1 MFKQITLET
10 LLKNKK
16 INQRTYD
23 KVKIAKEYIERKYS
37 IKTTKN
43 NEINAIID
51 KINSLEISDEEKLK
65 MLSELRHVESEEL
78 RKNRKKQTIR
88 DYESIKIIGRG
99 AFGEVHV
106 CRVIKTGEIVAIKKI
121 RKAELIKKNQIIH
134 IRNEQ
139 LFMSKVKSPWIVE
152 LKASFQEDDFLY
164 LVMEFIPGGDFMNL
178 LMEKDKLTE
187 EEAKFYT
194 AELILAVESIHKLD
208 CIHRDI
214 KPDNI
219 LIDKNGHIKL
229 SDFGLAKVSDQ
240 LYEKTSTKDPNYNP
254 NKKTHQKLY
263 SCVGTAFYVAPEV
276 LNKKGYSQEID
287 WWSVG
292 VIFYEMLVGYA
303 PFCAQETQEVCSRI
317 LNHDKYLQIPN
328 EIKLS
333 KEALDLIYKMLSDS
347 NKRLGKNGADE
358 IKSHPFFKGVD
369 WDNIRDTMKP
379 PFIPDLQ
386 NDYDTRYFDTFE
398 EEEPFYPT
406 KKPLK
411 RRKDMEF
418 LGFTNKGGN
427 NDENIEKVYQNVKQ
441 IAENINSI
449 EDDSNKKENNTI
461 EEKKD
466 NK

>member
-1 MFKQITLET
+1 MFKQLPLET

-23 KVKIAKEYIERKYS
+23 KVKIGKEYLEKKYNLIHS
-37 IKTTKN
+37 KS
-43 NEINAIID
+43 NEINEIIA
-51 KINSLEISDEEKLK
+51 KINSLDISNDEKQK
-65 MLSELRHVESEEL
+65 MLSELGHAESEEL
-78 RKNRKKQTIR
+78 RKNRIKQTIR

-106 CRVIKTGEIVAIKKI
+106 CRVKKTGEIVAIKKI
-121 RKAELIKKNQIIH
+121 KKDEIIKKNQIIH

-139 LFMSKVKSPWIVE
+139 KFMSKVKSPWIVE
-152 LKASFQEDDFLY
+152 LKASFQDNDFLY
-164 LVMEFIPGGDFMNL
+164 LVMEFLPGGDFMNL
-178 LMEKDKLTE
+178 LIEKDKLTE

-219 LIDKNGHIKL
+219 LIDKTGHIKL
-229 SDFGLAKVSDQ
+229 SDFGLAKVSDK
-240 LYEKTSTKDPNYNP
+240 LYEQNSTKTPNYNP
-254 NKKTHQKLY
+254 NKRTHQKLY

-276 LNKKGYSQEID
+276 LKKKGYSQEID

-303 PFCAQETQEVCSRI
+303 PFYAEETQEVI
-317 LNHDKYLQIPN
+317 NKVLGKIWEVPE

-333 KEALDLIYKMLSDS
+333 KEALDFMKRMMSDP
-347 NKRLGKNGADE
+347 NERLGKNGPEE

-369 WDNIRDTMKP
+369 WDNIRNNMKP
-379 PFIPDLQ
+379 PFIPDIE
-386 NDYDTRYFDTFE
+386 NDYDTKYFETFE
-398 EEEPFYPT
+398 EIEPFYPH
-406 KKPLK
+406 KKSIKK
-411 RRKDMEF
+411 RQGEWIGLTYK
-418 LGFTNKGGN
+418 GN
-427 NDENIEKVYQNVKQ
+427 NEEEINKVKR
-441 IAENINSI
+441 IAENIN
-449 EDDSNKKENNTI
+449 NI
-461 EEKKD
+461 EEENKINDNNVEQKKA

>member
-1 MFKQITLET
+1 MFKQLPLET

-23 KVKIAKEYIERKYS
+23 KVKIGKEYLEKKYNLIHS
-37 IKTTKN
+37 KS
-43 NEINAIID
+43 NEINEIIA
-51 KINSLEISDEEKLK
+51 KINSLDISNDEKQK
-65 MLSELRHVESEEL
+65 MLSELGHAESEEL
-78 RKNRKKQTIR
+78 RKNRIKQTIR

-106 CRVIKTGEIVAIKKI
+106 CRVKKTGEIVAIKKI
-121 RKAELIKKNQIIH
+121 KKEEIIKKNQIIH

-139 LFMSKVKSPWIVE
+139 KFMSKVKSPWIVE
-152 LKASFQEDDFLY
+152 LKASFQDNDFLY
-164 LVMEFIPGGDFMNL
+164 LVMEFLPGGDFMNL
-178 LMEKDKLTE
+178 LIEKDKLTE

-219 LIDKNGHIKL
+219 LIDKTGHIKL
-229 SDFGLAKVSDQ
+229 SDFGLAKVSDK
-240 LYEKTSTKDPNYNP
+240 LYEQNSTKTPNYNP
-254 NKKTHQKLY
+254 NKRTHQKLY

-276 LNKKGYSQEID
+276 LKKKGYSQEID

-303 PFCAQETQEVCSRI
+303 PFYAEETQEVI
-317 LNHDKYLQIPN
+317 NKVLGKIWEVPE

-333 KEALDLIYKMLSDS
+333 KEALDFMKRMMSDP
-347 NKRLGKNGADE
+347 NERLGKNGSEE

-369 WDNIRDTMKP
+369 WDNIRNNMKP
-379 PFIPDLQ
+379 PFIPDIE
-386 NDYDTRYFDTFE
+386 NDYDTKYFETYE
-398 EEEPFYPT
+398 EIEPFYPH
-406 KKPLK
+406 KKSIKK
-411 RRKDMEF
+411 RQGEWIGLTYK
-418 LGFTNKGGN
+418 GN
-427 NDENIEKVYQNVKQ
+427 NEEEINKVKR
-441 IAENINSI
+441 IAENIN
-449 EDDSNKKENNTI
+449 NI
-461 EEKKD
+461 EEENKNNDNNVEQKKA